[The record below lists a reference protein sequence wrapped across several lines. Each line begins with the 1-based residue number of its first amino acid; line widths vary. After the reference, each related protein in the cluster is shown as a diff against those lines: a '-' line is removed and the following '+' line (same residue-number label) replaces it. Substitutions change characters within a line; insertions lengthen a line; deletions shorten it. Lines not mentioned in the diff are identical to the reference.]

1 MLMKLSSLI
10 HIRTGRSVVCFLSSL
25 LLLPVLFLSAPLTA
39 AAAPAAGGNSFQ
51 EEAEARKELPVQS
64 NEWENWPA
72 GPLIGAQA
80 AIIMEANTGA
90 ILYEKNIHDQL
101 YPASVTKILTA
112 LIAIENCPLD
122 DIVTYSNEAVAS
134 IDWQTDSNIGIK
146 PGEQITMEQSLYGLL
161 VGSANEVGN
170 AIGEH
175 ISGSMGAFVDLMN
188 QRAREL
194 GCRDSHFVT
203 TNGTF
208 DENHYTS
215 AYDLALIARAFFS
228 KNLYIYFLYFLLD
241 HQTIHNVF
249 F

>member
-1 MLMKLSSLI
+1 MF
-10 HIRTGRSVVCFLSSL
+10 SV
-25 LLLPVLFLSAPLTA
+25 LSALITGTFSFRSPDCGSGA
-39 AAAPAAGGNSFQ
+39 CCPGGNSFQ
-51 EEAEARKELPVQS
+51 EDAEARKELPVQS

-170 AIGEH
+170 AI
-175 ISGSMGAFVDLMN
+175 AN
-188 QRAREL
+188 
-194 GCRDSHFVT
+194 
-203 TNGTF
+203 
-208 DENHYTS
+208 TS
-215 AYDLALIARAFFS
+215 AEAWAPLWI
-228 KNLYIYFLYFLLD
+228 
-241 HQTIHNVF
+241 
-249 F
+249 